1 MKFHPNPLQKQI
13 IKKTICIIM
22 ILFVSGCSRLA
33 GYSECSRT
41 GTLMGTFV
49 QVKVSSRKFSR
60 EELQKTIEHA
70 MDKARVLEDKFS
82 LFKENSELNE
92 LNFKKKKK
100 VSEDL
105 FQLIKI
111 SKDIGL
117 LTGGNFDIT
126 LAPVLKKEGFYSDM
140 TPGIRD
146 KIPKAL
152 DALGWDNVVLHPETG
167 EVELAR
173 GAWIDLSGIA
183 KGYIVDKISEFFIKN
198 GVSDFLIN
206 AGGDIYACGK
216 NKGRAWR
223 IGIRRPCSEGFS
235 GKDILE
241 YVVLTLSVENMAVA
255 TSGDYENVVVQEG
268 TLDERS
274 HIIDPKLA
282 RSKPKMLSSMTVIA
296 PTCAYA
302 DALATAMMV
311 FDEKEALKLTDTL
324 PEVEVIAVKNLNNHP
339 EINFSKNAKKYVRS
353 KNNYRN
359 KP

>member
-1 MKFHPNPLQKQI
+1 MKFHLNPLRKQT
-13 IKKTICIIM
+13 IKKIIWIVM
-22 ILFVSGCSRLA
+22 ILLASGCSRPVE
-33 GYSECSRT
+33 YSECTRT
-41 GTLMGTFV
+41 CTLMGTFV
-49 QVKVSSRKFSR
+49 QVKVLSQKFSR
-60 EELQKTIEHA
+60 EKLLKTIETA
-70 MDKARVLEDKFS
+70 MNKARVLEDSFS
-82 LFKENSELNE
+82 IFRENGELNE
-92 LNFKKKKK
+92 LNLKKKKK

-111 SKDIGL
+111 SKDIGI
-117 LTGGNFDIT
+117 LTEGNFDIT

-140 TPGIRD
+140 PPGVWD
-146 KIPKAL
+146 KIPKDF
-152 DALGWDNVVLHPETG
+152 DAVGWDNVVLHPETG

-223 IGIRRPCSEGFS
+223 IGIRRPCPEGFS
-235 GKDILE
+235 ETNISE

-268 TLDERS
+268 KSDERS
-274 HIIDPKLA
+274 HIINPKLA

-311 FDEKEALKLTDTL
+311 FDEKEALNLTDTL
-324 PEVEVIAVKNLNNHP
+324 PEIEVVSVKNLNNLP
-339 EINFSKNAKKYVRS
+339 EINFSKDAKKYVRS
-353 KNNYRN
+353 KNN
-359 KP
+359 

>member
-1 MKFHPNPLQKQI
+1 MKFHSNLPRKQI
-13 IKKTICIIM
+13 IKKIIGSVM
-22 ILFVSGCSRLA
+22 ILFVSGCSRPA

-41 GTLMGTFV
+41 CTLMGTFV
-49 QVKVSSRKFSR
+49 QVKVLSRKFSR
-60 EELQKTIEHA
+60 EKLLETIETA
-70 MDKARVLEDKFS
+70 MNKARALEDNFS
-82 LFKENSELNE
+82 IFRENGELNE
-92 LNFKKKKK
+92 LNIKKKKK

-111 SKDIGL
+111 SKDIGI
-117 LTGGNFDIT
+117 LTEGNFDIT

-140 TPGIRD
+140 PPGVWD
-146 KIPKAL
+146 KIPTDF
-152 DALGWDNVVLHPETG
+152 DAVGWDNVVLHPETG

-198 GVSDFLIN
+198 GISDFLIN
-206 AGGDIYACGK
+206 AGGDIYARGK
-216 NKGRAWR
+216 NKGRVWR
-223 IGIRRPCSEGFS
+223 IGIRRPSSEGFS
-235 GKDILE
+235 RTDISE

-268 TLDERS
+268 APDERS
-274 HIIDPKLA
+274 HIIDPKLE

-311 FDEKEALKLTDTL
+311 FDEKEALKLTDTI
-324 PEVEVIAVKNLNNHP
+324 PEVEVISVKNLNNHP
-339 EINFSKNAKKYVRS
+339 EINFSKNAKKYEG
-353 KNNYRN
+353 
-359 KP
+359 